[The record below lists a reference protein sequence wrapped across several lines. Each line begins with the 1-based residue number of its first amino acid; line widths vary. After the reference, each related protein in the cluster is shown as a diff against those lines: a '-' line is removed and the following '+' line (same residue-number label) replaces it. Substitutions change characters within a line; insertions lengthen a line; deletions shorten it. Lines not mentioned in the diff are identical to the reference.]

1 MRGWP
6 ALSLVAATAF
16 AMSLTMFFVAKL
28 LPGMVAETTAA
39 TSRSFIVGS
48 GGILAAT
55 CVIALY
61 SALLRQVYL
70 DRDPRPLVT
79 MHPRHRG

>member
-1 MRGWP
+1 MRGWS
-6 ALSLVAATAF
+6 ALALVAAAAF
-16 AMSLTMFFVAKL
+16 TMSLLMFTVAKA
-28 LPGMVAETTAA
+28 LPGVVGESMSA

-48 GGILAAT
+48 GGILAAIT
-55 CVIALY
+55 VIALY

-79 MHPRHRG
+79 MHPRKRG